1 MDEIREFLSDP
12 DKNEDEF
19 WESDALIWVD
29 WGDEDESVIKYF
41 KDELPEKDKIR
52 FECADSDKERGVD
65 IILEKDGVKRPIPY
79 EDDCTDRDTTLK
91 SVQEYLSPD
100 YQIRWYMGSL
110 GGDTLAF
117 CILTA
122 SQWNEL
128 EREFGA
134 EKVAYYFAPV
144 REDSRMFDLDAD
156 EVCDWLEQ
164 REKA

>member
-1 MDEIREFLSDP
+1 
-12 DKNEDEF
+12 
-19 WESDALIWVD
+19 
-29 WGDEDESVIKYF
+29 
-41 KDELPEKDKIR
+41 
-52 FECADSDKERGVD
+52 
-65 IILEKDGVKRPIPY
+65 
-79 EDDCTDRDTTLK
+79 
-91 SVQEYLSPD
+91 
-100 YQIRWYMGSL
+100 MGSL

-144 REDSRMFDLDAD
+144 RSDSRMSDLNAD
-156 EVCDWLEQ
+156 EVFDWLEQ

>member
-1 MDEIREFLSDP
+1 M
-12 DKNEDEF
+12 
-19 WESDALIWVD
+19 D
-29 WGDEDESVIKYF
+29 WGDED
-41 KDELPEKDKIR
+41 
-52 FECADSDKERGVD
+52 
-65 IILEKDGVKRPIPY
+65 
-79 EDDCTDRDTTLK
+79 DCMDRDTTLK
-91 SVQEYLSPD
+91 SVQEYLLPD

-144 REDSRMFDLDAD
+144 RPDSRMFDLDAD
-156 EVCDWLEQ
+156 EVFDWLEQ